1 MGQAS
6 WAASAALA
14 LMIGC
19 GDDDVATAPKRQ
31 AGAAAQSGTSAGAG
45 GNAGGRAD
53 GGRSGGAAG
62 RAGQAGGGSGKA
74 GAGGNAG
81 GSAGSAGA
89 ADGGGAAPKIA
100 DCDVFPVDDV
110 WNRVI
115 EGAAV
120 SSTWTTHLQNLAGK
134 VLLHPD
140 YGNDGAD
147 HYGIPINVVPSSQ
160 TKVSVSF
167 DDYPDESDPGP
178 YPFPDPAQAKIE
190 GGTPEACDGDCHFIA
205 VQQGECK
212 LYEGYSCH
220 WTDGAWHCSNGAIW
234 DLKRDSVGQRP
245 EGWTSADAAGLAIA
259 PGLIRY
265 DEANAGEIDHA
276 IRFTLH
282 CSRNNYVDPAT
293 HAAVPGGCSSVAAD
307 APPMGLRVRLK
318 SSYDISNLSGSAH
331 AVARAMQRYGMI
343 LADNGSDFYF
353 QGEED
358 PRWTDADISP
368 LKAIPA
374 SAFEALE
381 PGELKSPPP

>member
-6 WAASAALA
+6 WAVAAALA
-14 LMIGC
+14 FVVGC
-19 GDDDVATAPKRQ
+19 GDDDGGGAPQ
-31 AGAAAQSGTSAGAG
+31 AGAAAKSGSGGQSQSAGAG
-45 GNAGGRAD
+45 AGGHGA
-53 GGRSGGAAG
+53 GAGHSGGADAG
-62 RAGQAGGGSGKA
+62 AAGHAGSGKA

-81 GSAGSAGA
+81 SAAGSS
-89 ADGGGAAPKIA
+89 DEGGPAPKIGGCA
-100 DCDVFPVDDV
+100 VFPVDDV

-115 EGAAV
+115 EDAAV
-120 SSTWTTHLQNLAGK
+120 SSTWTTHLQNLVGNVK
-134 VLLHPD
+134 LHPD

-160 TKVSVSF
+160 AELNVTF

-178 YPFPDPAQAKIE
+178 YPFPSAADAKIE
-190 GGTPEACDGDCHFIA
+190 GGTPESCDGDCHFIA
-205 VQQGECK
+205 VQQAECK

-220 WTDGAWHCSNGAIW
+220 WTGGAWHCSNGAVW
-234 DLKRDSVGQRP
+234 DLMRDSEGQRP
-245 EGWTSADAAGLAIA
+245 DGWTSADAAGLAIA
-259 PGLIRY
+259 PGLVRY
-265 DEANAGEIDHA
+265 DEASAGEIDHA

-293 HAAVPGGCSSVAAD
+293 HAAVPGGCASVAAD

-318 SSYDISNLSGSAH
+318 ASYDISSLSGSAH

-358 PRWTDADISP
+358 TRWTDDDIQP
-368 LKAIPA
+368 LKGIPA